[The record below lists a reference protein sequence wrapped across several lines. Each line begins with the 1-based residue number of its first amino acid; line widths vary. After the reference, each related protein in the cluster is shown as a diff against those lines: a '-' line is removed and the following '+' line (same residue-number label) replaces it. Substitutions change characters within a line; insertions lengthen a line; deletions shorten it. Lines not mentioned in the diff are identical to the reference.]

1 MQVMTVD
8 AADLARRFVARLTN
22 HCRDVD
28 HVPLRAELEQAL
40 HQAAQT
46 WPGLPLAR
54 AGAFAEALA
63 REVPPDGDPL
73 EHLRGLRCADRY
85 LAFLCAEGEPA
96 AIAAFEATLTP
107 QMESALSEVRAPAGQ
122 RDEIK
127 QLLRERFFVGRP
139 GHPPVIAGYAGR
151 GSLRGW
157 VRISVLREVYR
168 AAQSERRWQQLE
180 EEQLARFASAED
192 DPELALL
199 KEQYRDTFRSA
210 FSAALQGLSPRQRN
224 LLRHY
229 YLDGMTVEQIGRLY
243 QFHKATATRQLARVR
258 ESLLEQTRQAMMST
272 LAVGDADCDSILR
285 LIKSQLEVSIC
296 SHLRPD
302 E

>member
-1 MQVMTVD
+1 MRVMTLD
-8 AADLARRFVARLTN
+8 EADLARRFVAQLTEPG
-22 HCRDVD
+22 RDMD
-28 HVPLRAELEQAL
+28 HSALGAELAQTFDL
-40 HQAAQT
+40 AAQA
-46 WPGLPLAR
+46 WPGLPFAR

-63 REVPPDGDPL
+63 REVPPGADPL
-73 EHLRGLRCADRY
+73 EHLRGLRGADRF
-85 LAFLCAEGEPA
+85 LAYLCAEGEPA
-96 AIAAFEATLTP
+96 AIAAFEATLIP
-107 QMESALSEVRAPAGQ
+107 QMESALSEVRAPSGQ

-139 GHPPVIAGYAGR
+139 GHPPVIAGYTGR

-168 AAQSERRWQQLE
+168 TAQSERRWQQLE
-180 EEQLARFASAED
+180 EEQLARFAATED

-199 KEQYRDTFRSA
+199 KEQYRDAFRTA
-210 FSAALQGLSPRQRN
+210 FSGALQELSPRQRN

-243 QFHKATATRQLARVR
+243 QFHKATATRQLARIR
-258 ESLLEQTRQAMMST
+258 ELLLEQTRQAMMSA

-285 LIKSQLEVSIC
+285 LIKSQLEISIC
-296 SHLRPD
+296 THLRPD